1 MHARFLSIENPEGV
15 ILGKGRAM
23 SLLKW
28 RNEFSVG
35 NAAVDQDHK
44 NLIKKI
50 NQLYGSLGHDMDS
63 LKVEAMLDDLQADI
77 SEHFALEELLMHQA
91 GFGEY
96 ESHKRDHESLLDQI
110 NDMIFSF
117 TEDPITGREM
127 LTNELS
133 GWFGRHF
140 TTFDT
145 RLHNQLED

>member
-1 MHARFLSIENPEGV
+1 MYQNHVDSI
-15 ILGKGRAM
+15 K
-23 SLLKW
+23 
-28 RNEFSVG
+28 
-35 NAAVDQDHK
+35 NA
-44 NLIKKI
+44 NR
-50 NQLYGSLGHDMDS
+50 G
-63 LKVEAMLDDLQADI
+63 AD
-77 SEHFALEELLMHQA
+77 QA